1 VRRLRGALAA
11 ALVSLVALAVG
22 VGAVVAFTDRSAFV
36 VVSGSMSPA
45 LHTGD
50 LVIVEPAG
58 PEAYRPGDVITYREA
73 ARGRITHRVI
83 ARTPSGDYVTRG
95 DANRVADT
103 DPVPPTA
110 VEGRVRWVVP
120 QAGRPL
126 LWADQGAAGLVRL
139 AILAGVL
146 LGAVSVL
153 AAPPGRDLR
162 PVCLGATPAA

>member
-1 VRRLRGALAA
+1 MRRLRGALAA
-11 ALVSLVALAVG
+11 VLVSLVVLAVG
-22 VGAVVAFTDRSAFV
+22 VGAVVVFTDRSALV
-36 VVSGSMSPA
+36 VVSGSMAPS

-50 LVIVEPAG
+50 LVVVEPDR
-58 PEAYRPGDVITYREA
+58 PDAYRPGDVITFREA
-73 ARGRITHRVI
+73 ARGRITHRVV

-126 LWADQGAAGLVRL
+126 LWADQGAGGLVRL
-139 AILAGVL
+139 AILVSAL
-146 LGAVSVL
+146 LGAVGVL
-153 AAPPGRDLR
+153 TMSPARDLR
-162 PVCLGATPAA
+162 PVCLGTTSAG